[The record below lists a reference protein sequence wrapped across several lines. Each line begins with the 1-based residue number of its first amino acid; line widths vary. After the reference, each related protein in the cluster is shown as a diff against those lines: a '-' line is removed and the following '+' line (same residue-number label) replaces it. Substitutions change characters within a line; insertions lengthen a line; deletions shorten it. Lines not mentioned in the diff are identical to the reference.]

1 MTSFLADIPSL
12 VKELGFEP
20 LPPDKRAEYLSSLEE
35 IISSRINVAVL
46 ERLSEEGH
54 SYFISLLEQGRDD
67 DALAYV
73 QGQVSDL
80 SDLVRRVAGAAIEE
94 FLFRKNKNAAQ

>member
-1 MTSFLADIPSL
+1 MSSFLADIPKL
-12 VKELGFEP
+12 IKELGFTS
-20 LPPDKRAEYLSSLEE
+20 LGNDKQADYLSRLEE

-54 SYFISLLEQGRDD
+54 SYFISLVEQGRDE

-73 QGQVSDL
+73 QKQILDLKELIHQVTKQ
-80 SDLVRRVAGAAIEE
+80 AIED
-94 FLFRKNKNAAQ
+94 FLFLQEKKS